1 MSKPRILV
9 TRAVFPETVDYL
21 SRHFEVEANPSDE
34 DWNGAQLAERLR
46 DKDGAFTTGSV
57 RIDAAVL
64 EACPK
69 LKICANMAVGYNN
82 FDLDAMTARGVL
94 GTNTP
99 DVLTETTA
107 DFGFALLMATA
118 RRITESEIY
127 LREGKWTK
135 WSYDMF
141 AGSDIHGATLGIL
154 GMGRIGQGIARRG
167 SHGFGMNVIYHNRSR
182 LDAAT
187 EAECKARYVSKEE
200 LFKAVVREN
209 MVRHQTEGAEEIAR
223 FEGPTAALLQY
234 LMLEWWR
241 RYGAT
246 KASGISKL
254 VMSEASNFPDLA
266 RFFQEEV
273 VTPGHAMIRSV
284 LQRGIER
291 GEFRPVDM
299 DLTVHSVLAPLL
311 FLVTWK
317 HSLAPCCPSS
327 QQIDPETFI
336 RHHTELLVR
345 GLSV

>member
-1 MSKPRILV
+1 MNS
-9 TRAVFPETVDYL
+9 
-21 SRHFEVEANPSDE
+21 
-34 DWNGAQLAERLR
+34 
-46 DKDGAFTTGSV
+46 
-57 RIDAAVL
+57 
-64 EACPK
+64 
-69 LKICANMAVGYNN
+69 
-82 FDLDAMTARGVL
+82 
-94 GTNTP
+94 
-99 DVLTETTA
+99 TETHPPHKRERRKE
-107 DFGFALLMATA
+107 A
-118 RRITESEIY
+118 RPGE
-127 LREGKWTK
+127 L
-135 WSYDMF
+135 
-141 AGSDIHGATLGIL
+141 
-154 GMGRIGQGIARRG
+154 
-167 SHGFGMNVIYHNRSR
+167 
-182 LDAAT
+182 LDAALDLFVEKGFAAT
-187 EAECKARYVSKEE
+187 PSEEVAARAGVSKGTLFLYFPSKEE

-317 HSLAPCCPSS
+317 HSMAPCCPSS